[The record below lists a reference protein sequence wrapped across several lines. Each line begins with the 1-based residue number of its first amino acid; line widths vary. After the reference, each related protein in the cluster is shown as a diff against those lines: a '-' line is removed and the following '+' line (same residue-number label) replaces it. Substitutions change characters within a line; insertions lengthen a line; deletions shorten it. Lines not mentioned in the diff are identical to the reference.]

1 MTRRAAP
8 ASLPPEI
15 ESERAVG
22 MTAWAGLAARAAGT
36 IATGVVGV
44 AVVEGVRKIA
54 TGKRLH
60 EAAVS
65 VTTAGL
71 RGARAAEAG
80 AERVRLSAGDT
91 VAEARG
97 RLGEEAPAPGAGANG
112 HDHEH

>member
-1 MTRRAAP
+1 
-8 ASLPPEI
+8 
-15 ESERAVG
+15 

-44 AVVEGVRKIA
+44 AVVEGVRKVV
-54 TGKRLH
+54 TGPRVH
-60 EAAVS
+60 EAAVA

-71 RGARAAEAG
+71 RGARVAEAG
-80 AERVRLSAGDT
+80 AERVRLSAGDI

-97 RLGEEAPAPGAGANG
+97 RLGEEAPAPGAGTHG

>member
-1 MTRRAAP
+1 
-8 ASLPPEI
+8 
-15 ESERAVG
+15 

-54 TGKRLH
+54 TGARLH
-60 EAAVS
+60 DAAVT

-80 AERVRLSAGDT
+80 AERVRLSAGDI